1 MTKFRRYVFELSVA
15 LAAYIICLVLSLQLL
30 SVGGQG
36 ELMRLALT
44 LLPMLPGI
52 AICWV
57 VLRGL
62 RRLDELARKIQL
74 EAIGVAFAGTALVT
88 FSYGFLENI
97 GLPSVSMFVV
107 WPLMASLWF
116 VGTIIGQLRYR

>member
-1 MTKFRRYVFELSVA
+1 MTKFGKYAFELGGA
-15 LAAYIICLVLSLQLL
+15 LAAYILCLVLSLRLL
-30 SVGGQG
+30 SAGGQS
-36 ELMRLALT
+36 EPVRLAIT

-57 VLRGL
+57 VLRAL

-74 EAIGVAFAGTALVT
+74 EAIGIAFAGTALVT

-97 GLPSVSMFVV
+97 GLPSLSMFVV
-107 WPLMASLWF
+107 WPLMAALWF
-116 VGTIIGQLRYR
+116 IGTILGQLRYR

>member
-1 MTKFRRYVFELSVA
+1 MTKFRRYVFELGVA
-15 LAAYIICLVLSLQLL
+15 LAAYIICLVLSLRLL
-30 SVGGQG
+30 SLGGQS
-36 ELMRLALT
+36 ELMRLVIT
-44 LLPMLPGI
+44 LLPMLPGLV
-52 AICWV
+52 ICWV

-97 GLPSVSMFVV
+97 GLPSLSMFVV

>member
-1 MTKFRRYVFELSVA
+1 MRKFGRYATELGGA
-15 LAAYIICLVLSLQLL
+15 LAAYILCLTVSLRLL
-30 SVGGQG
+30 SSGGQSD
-36 ELMRLALT
+36 LMRLAIT

-57 VLRGL
+57 VLRAL

-74 EAIGVAFAGTALVT
+74 EAIGVAFAGTALIT

-97 GLPSVSMFVV
+97 GLPSLSMFVI
-107 WPLMASLWF
+107 WPLMAALWF
-116 VGTIIGQLRYR
+116 AGTIIGQLRYR